1 MMHRFISEIEAG
13 EQIDDIYMV
22 TEPVLRS
29 TTQGSL
35 YIAMFLSDKSGQVNG
50 RMWQASEQ
58 AYKKIAK
65 GCFIHINGRSEVY
78 KNNLQIIVNQFSI
91 VDDSKV
97 SIEDFL
103 ARTEKDTEQMFREV
117 KQIVATIKNPQIKTL
132 VNAFLADEQLMV
144 EFCKAP
150 AAMKMHHNYLGGLL
164 EHTHS
169 MLKVAAAI
177 LPLYPQLQS
186 DLVLGGIFLHDMG
199 KIEELS
205 YDMSFG
211 YTDSGQ
217 LLGHITKTILM
228 INKKANA
235 LAAKGKA
242 IEPRIMD
249 SLGHIVLSHHG
260 QYEFGSPK
268 LPATPEAFM
277 VNYIDD
283 LDAKVNQVTNA
294 IDNDQGDTN
303 WTQWHTALQ
312 RRLYRR
318 RIEEV

>member
-1 MMHRFISEIEAG
+1 MVHRFIREIEAG
-13 EQIDDIYMV
+13 EQIDDIFMV

-29 TTQGSL
+29 TTQGGL

-58 AYKKIAK
+58 AYKKIGK
-65 GCFIHINGRSEVY
+65 GGFIRINGRSEVY
-78 KNNLQIIVNQFSI
+78 KNNLQIIVNQFSV
-91 VDDSKV
+91 VDESKV

-103 ARTEKDTEQMFREV
+103 PRTEKNIEQMFEEV
-117 KQIVATIKNPQIKTL
+117 KQIAATIKNLQIKTL
-132 VNAFLADEQLMV
+132 VDAFLSDKQLMV

-164 EHTHS
+164 EHTHN
-169 MLKVAAAI
+169 MLKVAVAI
-177 LPLYPQLQS
+177 LPLYRQLQS

-217 LLGHITKTILM
+217 LLGHITKTVLM
-228 INKKANA
+228 ISKKANE

-242 IEPRIMD
+242 IDQQIID
-249 SLGHIVLSHHG
+249 SLSHIILSHHG

-294 IDNDQGDTN
+294 IANDQGDTN
-303 WTQWHTALQ
+303 WTQWHSALQ
-312 RRLYRR
+312 RRLYRWR
-318 RIEEV
+318 LEEG